1 MYIIGSKQLLQ
12 SLDQLYTNILFH
24 IFQSFFWNLKICPDF
39 WFFKKASETLHEVMF
54 QSTSYP
60 HREVLVVLMFS
71 LKNKNQK
78 KPKNVST
85 LKPLS
90 TLSLSVCEL
99 QENIK
104 VLLSWQLFHQ
114 YQQDVYEPWF
124 MLGIPRRE
132 HRIVALSNKQN
143 QQYFSATEKWLKS
156 YGQAVIG
163 RKTQQ
168 GFPLL
173 IDRQEADCRTISE
186 FLTLCYV
193 QQNDLRNPS
202 ERIY

>member
-1 MYIIGSKQLLQ
+1 MYIISSNQLLQ
-12 SLDQLYTNILFH
+12 SLDQLYTTFY
-24 IFQSFFWNLKICPDF
+24 FFWNSKICPDF
-39 WFFKKASETLHEVMF
+39 WFLKKASETLHEVMF

-60 HREVLVVLMFS
+60 HREALVVFMFS
-71 LKNKNQK
+71 LKK
-78 KPKNVST
+78 KKVST